1 MTWRPLTVLLAALS
15 LWACSSAS
23 GPTQPA
29 PQPPHSRAPVAEGGM
44 CGGIA
49 GFQCGEGLTC
59 QMQPGQCRTV
69 ADASGICRKK
79 PQVCTMIYAPVCGCD
94 GKTYASACTAAAQG
108 VSVAAQGECKA

>member
-1 MTWRPLTVLLAALS
+1 MILRPLALTLAVLTLLGCTAA
-15 LWACSSAS
+15 APS
-23 GPTQPA
+23 GPSS
-29 PQPPHSRAPVAEGGM
+29 PPPMSHRAPVAEGGM

-94 GKTYASACTAAAQG
+94 GQTYASACTAAAKG

>member
-1 MTWRPLTVLLAALS
+1 MIWRPLTVLLAAAS
-15 LWACSSAS
+15 LWACSSAQ
-23 GPTQPA
+23 GPSQPA
-29 PQPPHSRAPVAEGGM
+29 PPPHSRAPVAEGGM

-69 ADASGICRKK
+69 ADASGVCRKK

-94 GKTYASACTAAAQG
+94 GKTYPSACNAAAQG